1 MVRIISTR
9 ALEFACNSKACAP
22 PPVGR
27 GGSGNGG
34 RSGSPVG
41 PAARQQPGSGRSGS
55 PVRPN
60 PIGPGAGRNPN
71 QDMIDKTIWSAEGKA
86 AAKAARPGDGD
97 GARYP
102 RGGGAKTEKMVS
114 SPSRRNGDGAYYAP
128 KKASSTERKG
138 GTAGTTTAKK
148 SPSTVKEVAGYEL
161 KRGDRIHFA
170 QSVKTVSSVGKQR
183 NGRIGVS
190 FTSGGVTDVGAGQK
204 FTVAP
209 PAKTVKAKAS
219 GIPKGNPGKYTEAK
233 PVDKKWAANPNNPRN
248 QQRHPDDD
256 RASKKIIRP

>member
-1 MVRIISTR
+1 MVLVRSAR
-9 ALEFACNSKACAP
+9 AYEFACHSAACAP
-22 PPVGR
+22 PPAGT
-27 GGSGNGG
+27 GGSNGG
-34 RSGSPVG
+34 RSGRPVG
-41 PAARQQPGSGRSGS
+41 PAAREQPGSGRSGS

-71 QDMIDKTIWSAEGKA
+71 QAMIDRTI
-86 AAKAARPGDGD
+86 
-97 GARYP
+97 
-102 RGGGAKTEKMVS
+102 
-114 SPSRRNGDGAYYAP
+114 RNA
-128 KKASSTERKG
+128 ERKG

-148 SPSTVKEVAGYEL
+148 APSATKEIAGYEL

-204 FTVAP
+204 FIVAP
-209 PAKTVKAKAS
+209 PAKTVKAKSS

-233 PVDKKWAANPNNPRN
+233 PADKKWAANPNNPKN
-248 QQRHPDDD
+248 HQRHPDDD

>member
-1 MVRIISTR
+1 
-9 ALEFACNSKACAP
+9 
-22 PPVGR
+22 
-27 GGSGNGG
+27 
-34 RSGSPVG
+34 
-41 PAARQQPGSGRSGS
+41 
-55 PVRPN
+55 
-60 PIGPGAGRNPN
+60 
-71 QDMIDKTIWSAEGKA
+71 MIDRTIKA
-86 AAKAARPGDGD
+86 A
-97 GARYP
+97 
-102 RGGGAKTEKMVS
+102 
-114 SPSRRNGDGAYYAP
+114 
-128 KKASSTERKG
+128 ERKG

-148 SPSTVKEVAGYEL
+148 VPSKPKEISGYEL

-209 PAKTVKAKAS
+209 PAKTVKARS
-219 GIPKGNPGKYTEAK
+219 NTLPKGNSGQYKQAK
-233 PVDKKWAANPNNPRN
+233 PADKKWAANPNNPRN